1 MSENNEPTLKGG
13 KICYI
18 EIPSEDINASADF
31 YRKVFGWQI
40 RRRDDGAISFDDT
53 VFEVSGRFVTGRKA
67 IVEAGLVVYIMVK
80 DAEFTLNAIVA
91 EGGKIVQPIGM
102 DLPEITARFTD
113 PAGNLFAVY
122 EEQSLK

>member
-1 MSENNEPTLKGG
+1 MSENNEPTLKSG

-53 VFEVSGRFVTGRKA
+53 VYEVSGRFVTGRKA
-67 IVEAGLVVYIMVK
+67 IGEAGLVV
-80 DAEFTLNAIVA
+80 F
-91 EGGKIVQPIGM
+91 
-102 DLPEITARFTD
+102 
-113 PAGNLFAVY
+113 
-122 EEQSLK
+122 

>member
-1 MSENNEPTLKGG
+1 MSENNEPTLKSG

-18 EIPSEDINASADF
+18 EIPSKDINASADF

-53 VFEVSGRFVTGRKA
+53 VYEVSGRFVTGRKA
-67 IVEAGLVVYIMVK
+67 IGEAGLVVYIMVK

>member
-1 MSENNEPTLKGG
+1 MLENNEPTLNSG

-18 EIPSEDINASADF
+18 EIPTVNANESANF
-31 YRKVFGWQI
+31 YGKVFGWQI

-53 VFEVSGRFVTGRKA
+53 VFEVSGRFGTGRKA
-67 IVEAGLVVYIMVK
+67 IGEAGLVVYIMVK

-102 DLPEITARFTD
+102 DLPEITARFID
-113 PAGNLFAVY
+113 PAGNLLAVY